1 MRIVRNRGITFKLI
15 ALIFA
20 GSMLVFALI
29 MGMDYMV
36 SRQIVL
42 EKVKSNAH
50 YLTEATLNRIQIVL
64 ASIESATRNQTQYVE
79 WERGTREDLLLLVR
93 SLVEKNPEVYGS
105 AIAFEPNVFNAA
117 SSCFAF
123 YAYRCDEAIQTTI
136 FDGINYQYLYKD
148 WYQIPKELN
157 RPVWSEPYFDE
168 GGGDILM
175 ATYSAPFYRA
185 LAQERSLTGVLTAD
199 LSLSWLQQLVS
210 SIRINRTGYGFLI
223 SKNGTLITH
232 PNPDLVMNDTIF
244 SVAEARN
251 SPHFREIGR
260 SMVRGERGFA
270 PWTSIV
276 TGKEGWLGFA
286 PLESSGW
293 SLGVFFPEDELME
306 DVSRLTRNAI
316 FLGLAGFLVLLGVI
330 FLVADSITKPLREL
344 YLSTVDI
351 AKGDLDAELP
361 RVRSLD
367 EVGQLTKSFRHMR
380 RALKEH
386 IDQLTEA
393 TAARER
399 IESELKIAREIQM
412 GILPKLF
419 PPFPDEPEF
428 DIYATIEPAKEV
440 GGDLYDFYHLDE
452 HHLCFVI
459 GDVSGKGIPASL
471 FMAVAKTLIKATALS
486 GLDPAETLSK
496 VNDELARDNDACM
509 FVTVFLGILD
519 LRTGNLEYANG
530 GHNPPLIVPG
540 RGEIEFLKPPGG
552 SLVGAM
558 EGIAFESSRMS
569 MVPGDTLF
577 LYTDGVTEAMN
588 EHLELFSE
596 ERLKRDLTSLRDQP
610 IKEMVAGIMHEVHHF
625 SQWVEQSDDI
635 TMMAVKYW
643 GLP

>member
-1 MRIVRNRGITFKLI
+1 MRILRNRGITFKLI

-42 EKVKSNAH
+42 EKVKSNAR

-64 ASIESATRNQTQYVE
+64 ASIESVTRNQTPYVE
-79 WERGTREDLLLLVR
+79 QESVTRGDLLLLVR
-93 SLVEKNPEVYGS
+93 SVVEKNPEVYGS
-105 AIAFEPNVFNAA
+105 AIAFEPNVFKAE
-117 SSCFAF
+117 SSCLAF
-123 YAYRCDEAIQTTI
+123 YGYRCGKDIQATTM
-136 FDGINYQYLYKD
+136 DGITYQYLYKD
-148 WYQIPKELN
+148 WYQIPKELD
-157 RPVWSEPYFDE
+157 RPTWSEPYFDE
-168 GGGDILM
+168 GGGNTLM
-175 ATYSAPFYRA
+175 ATYSVPFYRTVEEE
-185 LAQERSLTGVLTAD
+185 QRVSGMVSAD

-210 SIRINRTGYGFLI
+210 SIRIKETGYGFLI

-251 SPHFREIGR
+251 SPILREVGR
-260 SMVRGERGFA
+260 SMIRGDTGFA

-293 SLGVFFPEDELME
+293 SLGVFFPEDELMG
-306 DVSRLTRNAI
+306 DVSRLTRNSI

-330 FLVADSITKPLREL
+330 FLVANSITKPLREL

-351 AKGDLDAELP
+351 AKGNLDVELP

-367 EVGQLTKSFRHMR
+367 EVGQLTKSFKHMR
-380 RALKEH
+380 RALKEY
-386 IDQLTEA
+386 IEQLTEA

-399 IESELKIAREIQM
+399 IESELQIARDIQM
-412 GILPKLF
+412 SILPKLF

-428 DIYATIEPAKEV
+428 DIYATIEPAREV

-471 FMAVAKTLIKATALS
+471 FMAVAKTLIKATASS
-486 GLDPAETLSK
+486 GLEPSEILSK
-496 VNDELARDNDACM
+496 VNDELARTMTPAC
-509 FVTVFLGILD
+509 
-519 LRTGNLEYANG
+519 
-530 GHNPPLIVPG
+530 
-540 RGEIEFLKPPGG
+540 
-552 SLVGAM
+552 S
-558 EGIAFESSRMS
+558 
-569 MVPGDTLF
+569 
-577 LYTDGVTEAMN
+577 
-588 EHLELFSE
+588 
-596 ERLKRDLTSLRDQP
+596 
-610 IKEMVAGIMHEVHHF
+610 
-625 SQWVEQSDDI
+625 
-635 TMMAVKYW
+635 
-643 GLP
+643 